1 MSDERWPDEEEHKQ
15 GDEITPYEPF
25 WVRWHKPLTD
35 EEFVERT
42 RKGAASTKR
51 LMPYLLVFNGCVVC
65 FVLFLGDWVVKL
77 LDGMLNLQGGPAAN
91 PNMPR
96 GVVLLGICL
105 GFGIGIQ
112 LSHSI
117 LALFA
122 LLWGDRRTDLLL
134 KYHDLAQQAQ
144 NNQLDQD

>member
-65 FVLFLGDWVVKL
+65 FVLFLGRWTTDYRPWPSTSQAIHYPK
-77 LDGMLNLQGGPAAN
+77 
-91 PNMPR
+91 
-96 GVVLLGICL
+96 GIL
-105 GFGIGIQ
+105 TAHRVGIGTVSSP
-112 LSHSI
+112 L
-117 LALFA
+117 LA
-122 LLWGDRRTDLLL
+122 GS
-134 KYHDLAQQAQ
+134 
-144 NNQLDQD
+144 